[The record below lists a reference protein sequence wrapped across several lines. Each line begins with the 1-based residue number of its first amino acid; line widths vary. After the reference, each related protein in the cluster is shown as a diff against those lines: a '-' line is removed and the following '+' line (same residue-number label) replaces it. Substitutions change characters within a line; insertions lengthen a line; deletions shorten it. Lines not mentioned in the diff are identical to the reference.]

1 MENKVLAIVNGKE
14 ITENDVKANISRFP
28 KERQSQFYNEE
39 GRKQFLDQMISFE
52 LIYNEALKNG
62 IEKDEQYLAQLE
74 LAKKELLTQAS
85 INKLLSEVSVSDS
98 EVEDYYNENKDMFIA
113 PVKVTAKHILVS
125 SKEKADEI
133 RAQIE
138 SGRTFEEAAHEYS
151 SCPSK
156 AEGGNLGSFSK
167 GQMVP
172 EFEEVAFNLQLG
184 VVSEPV
190 KTQFGFHLIK
200 VEDKEESNSKSFD
213 EVKAM
218 IGNNILQE
226 KQNFK
231 FISTTDNLKKKYNIT
246 RIEIIE
252 DQKSSQFLELIYVE
266 LKKETNRNKIE
277 IVSKITINNN
287 DTIEKYIWDKDV
299 VNILKEKFNIKPEA
313 IKFIK

>member
-52 LIYNEALKNG
+52 LIYNEGLKNG
-62 IEKDEQYLAQLE
+62 IEKDEQYLIQLE
-74 LAKKELLTQAS
+74 IAKKELLTQAS

-98 EVEDYYNENKDMFIA
+98 EIEDYYNSNKDMFIS
-113 PVKVTAKHILVS
+113 PIKVTAKHILVS
-125 SKEKADEI
+125 SKEKANEI
-133 RAQIE
+133 RTEIQ
-138 SGRTFEEAAHEYS
+138 SGKSFEEAAKEYS

-156 AEGGNLGSFSK
+156 AEGGSLGSFSK

-172 EFEEVAFNLQLG
+172 EFEEVAFNLELG

-213 EVKAM
+213 EVKER
-218 IGNNILQE
+218 IRNNILQE
-226 KQNFK
+226 RQNFK
-231 FISTTDNLKKKYNIT
+231 FISNTENLKKKYKV
-246 RIEIIE
+246 EI
-252 DQKSSQFLELIYVE
+252 L
-266 LKKETNRNKIE
+266 
-277 IVSKITINNN
+277 
-287 DTIEKYIWDKDV
+287 
-299 VNILKEKFNIKPEA
+299 
-313 IKFIK
+313 